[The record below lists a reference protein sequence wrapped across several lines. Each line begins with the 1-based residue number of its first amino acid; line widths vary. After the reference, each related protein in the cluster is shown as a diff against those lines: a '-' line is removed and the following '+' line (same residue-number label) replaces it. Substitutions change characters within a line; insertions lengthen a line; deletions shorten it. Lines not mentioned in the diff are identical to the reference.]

1 MSNNEKLHG
10 VLGEFNSVDEILA
23 AAEKVKNSG
32 YTKWDCYTP
41 MPVHGLDAAMGVKE
55 TRLPWVVLIMG
66 LTGGALGLL
75 MQFWMN
81 GIDYKMIISG
91 KPMNSLPASIP
102 VVFETTVLFAA
113 LTSFFCMWIFN
124 GLPKWFNPLSRVE
137 RFARATDDKFFVA
150 IGANDPNF
158 DPNTATKLLENC
170 GASAVEMVGEPDE
183 PASLPGGI
191 KVMIATVAM
200 LTMIPLIMI
209 MGERGAIK
217 KEPRIHLVPDM
228 DFGEYYRP
236 QSASGIF
243 GDGRAMRAQVA
254 GTFALE
260 DDALVGKNPGFYT
273 GKENGEYLTEAPIA
287 ASDEVLARGKERYE
301 ISCAPCHASDM
312 RGKGKVHERAVELGS
327 PMWIQPTDLFSEHL
341 EYQPVGQWF
350 ESISVGV
357 RNMPGYAKT
366 VSAEDRWAI
375 VQYLKSARP
384 EVEVVEPVVG
394 EGEDGGKAAQIAAG
408 RMVFMTKTCSACHT
422 DNGTRLVG
430 PTFKGF
436 WGTQREL
443 EGGTTA
449 LADEAYLRESLTDP
463 NAKVAKGFP
472 PAMLPVALTDQEIA
486 DLIAYLESIA
496 D

>member
-10 VLGEFNSVDEILA
+10 VLGEFNTVDEILA

-66 LTGGALGLL
+66 LTGGSLGLL

-81 GIDYKMIISG
+81 GIDYQMIISG

-124 GLPKWFNPLSRVE
+124 GLPKWFNPLARVE

-158 DPNTATKLLENC
+158 DVNTTQKLLTDC
-170 GASAVEMVGEPDE
+170 GASAIELVEEPDE
-183 PASLPGGI
+183 PAAVPGGI
-191 KVMIATVAM
+191 KAAMASVAM
-200 LTMIPLIMI
+200 LTMIPLIMMI
-209 MGERGAIK
+209 GERGAIK
-217 KEPRIHLVPDM
+217 KEPRLHLVPDM
-228 DFGEYYRP
+228 DFQEYHRP
-236 QSASGIF
+236 QSASSIF
-243 GDGRAMRAQVA
+243 TDGRAMRPQVA

-273 GKENGEYLTEAPIA
+273 GKENGEYLTEAPIP
-287 ASDEVLARGKERYE
+287 ASAEVLARGKERYG
-301 ISCAPCHASDM
+301 IACAPCHNMDM
-312 RGKGKVHERAVELGS
+312 RGKGPVHDRAVELQS
-327 PMWIQPTDLFSEHL
+327 PMWVQPTDLFAEHL

-350 ESISVGV
+350 ESITNGV
-357 RNMPGYAKT
+357 RNMPGYAST

-384 EVEVVEPVVG
+384 EIKPAENAGDVDPAV
-394 EGEDGGKAAQIAAG
+394 AAG
-408 RMVFMTKTCSACHT
+408 RQVYMVKTCSACHT
-422 DNGTRLVG
+422 DNGTPLVG
-430 PTFKGF
+430 PSFKGF
-436 WGTQREL
+436 WGSEREL
-443 EGGTTA
+443 EDGSKVM
-449 LADEAYLRESLTDP
+449 ADEAYLRDSVTNP
-463 NAKVAKGFP
+463 MAKVSKGFP
-472 PAMLPVALTDQEIA
+472 PAMPPQTLTDQEYA
-486 DLIAYLESIA
+486 DLIAFLKSIA